1 MNSSQA
7 FKKLAHLKQTFLA
20 NWSLGITGVLYE
32 VLIVYWRG
40 LVTFSVDVEEGRQVK
55 QEEYVP
61 E

>member
-7 FKKLAHLKQTFLA
+7 FKKLTHLKQTFLA

-32 VLIVYWRG
+32 MLIVYWRG